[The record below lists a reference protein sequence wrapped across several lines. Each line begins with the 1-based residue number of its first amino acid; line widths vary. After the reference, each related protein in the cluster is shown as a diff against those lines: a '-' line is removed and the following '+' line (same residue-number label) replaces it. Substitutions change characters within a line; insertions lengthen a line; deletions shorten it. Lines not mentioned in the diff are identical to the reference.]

1 MTLTAIPVD
10 RLARVERMRQIRNA
24 TAAGYAN
31 FNGRISFDQQVRWWE
46 ENQRHLRAWLY
57 LNPAKV
63 VVGFG
68 LLTRH
73 ADFRWYTTVGV
84 LPEHG
89 RRNYGKEITAHLIRQ
104 APGRVYGAARRDNPA
119 AVRLHV
125 EDDWSEVPGPDP
137 RLVYFR
143 THKPDPWPPEPAI
156 EQWAEA
162 GWVTA

>member
-10 RLARVERMRQIRNA
+10 SPARVERMRLIRNA

-31 FNGRISFDQQVRWWE
+31 FNGRISAEQQARWWKD
-46 ENQRHLRAWLY
+46 NQRHLRAWLY
-57 LNPAKV
+57 LNDAGV

-73 ADFRWYTTVGV
+73 ADFRWHTTVGV

-89 RRNYGKEITAHLIRQ
+89 RHNYGKQITADLISKH
-104 APGRVYGAARRDNPA
+104 PGRVYGAARRDNPA

-125 EDDWSEVPGPDP
+125 EEDWAEVPGPDP
-137 RLVYFR
+137 RLIYFR
-143 THKPDPWPPEPAI
+143 THKADKWPPDAAAG
-156 EQWAEA
+156 QWAEV